1 MTHPL
6 SASQRLSERTLK
18 MTSLEQFQIMRN
30 LCLGGAAAC
39 LVVLGGLLQVS
50 VKNGWEFNLAVWAAA
65 LSLPI
70 WFASSSVFEAYILLG
85 PRSFLHFH
93 LPKMRRMTGL
103 LLFFGGLTLWTA
115 VGCVVAMLNFHAAFG
130 YSAIT
135 LAMVVVLSK
144 VDKLLAEWWFS
155 DSGPHQNDTGSYE

>member
-6 SASQRLSERTLK
+6 SAVERLSERTLQ

-50 VKNGWEFNLAVWAAA
+50 VKTGWEFNLSVWAAA

-70 WFASSSVFEAYILLG
+70 WFTSSSIFETYVLIG
-85 PRSFLHFH
+85 PRSFPHFH
-93 LPKMRRMTGL
+93 FVKMRWTIIILMCLAGFL
-103 LLFFGGLTLWTA
+103 LWMA
-115 VGCVVAMLNFHAAFG
+115 VGCVVAMLNFYAALG
-130 YSAIT
+130 YAASTVI
-135 LAMVVVLSK
+135 MVLVLRK
-144 VDKLLAEWWFS
+144 VDKMRAEWWFS
-155 DSGPHQNDTGSYE
+155 DAGPHHGDTGGYE